1 MPEIFKFY
9 IPSVPITIE
18 QLTQRAPNSAGTLY
32 VLKQFYQIVM
42 GELTHNPASQNHDWR
57 IRSTSVAEQIDNFI
71 PYGMFNEVMNATRIN
86 RSNGIVTPH
95 RINLDVWD
103 DISTVTRQYFQDP
116 ECQRDSL
123 FVQTLFYGGLL
134 KLCNEHYLTPP
145 QFEMPSYYAGDS
157 NNMVQVIRAFSYSFD
172 GLQHVINEMEE
183 RAHYLL
189 ADREPRPRRNEEPRP
204 RRNEEPRPQPN
215 DEVDLEFEPIPR
227 RDETPRPPR
236 KEELILVPY
245 NYGLSSYDICDIEL

>member
-9 IPSVPITIE
+9 VPSVPMSIE
-18 QLTQRAPNSAGTLY
+18 QLTQRAPNAAETLY
-32 VLKQFYQIVM
+32 VLKQFYQILM
-42 GELTHNPASQNHDWR
+42 YELAHGPARQNRDWR
-57 IRSTSVAEQIDNFI
+57 IRNTSVAEQLDNFI
-71 PYGMFNEVMNATRIN
+71 PANIFNEVMNATRIN

-95 RINLDVWD
+95 RFHLDVWN
-103 DISTVTRQYFQDP
+103 DISTVTRQYFKTP
-116 ECQRDSL
+116 ESQRESL

-134 KLCNEHYLTPP
+134 KLCDEHYLTPP

-189 ADREPRPRRNEEPRP
+189 ADREPRPHRNEEP
-204 RRNEEPRPQPN
+204 Q
-215 DEVDLEFEPIPR
+215 
-227 RDETPRPPR
+227 PPR
-236 KEELILVPY
+236 IDELVLVPY
-245 NYGLSSYDICDIEL
+245 NYDRSGYDYCDLEL

>member
-9 IPSVPITIE
+9 VPSVPMSIE
-18 QLTQRAPNSAGTLY
+18 QLTQRAPNAAETLY
-32 VLKQFYQIVM
+32 VLKQFYQILM
-42 GELTHNPASQNHDWR
+42 YELAHGPARQNRDWR
-57 IRSTSVAEQIDNFI
+57 IRNTSIAEQLDNFI
-71 PYGMFNEVMNATRIN
+71 PANIFNEVMNATRIN

-95 RINLDVWD
+95 RFHLDVWN
-103 DISTVTRQYFQDP
+103 DISTVTRQYFQTP
-116 ECQRDSL
+116 ESQRESL

-134 KLCNEHYLTPP
+134 KLCDEHYLTPP

-189 ADREPRPRRNEEPRP
+189 ADREPRPHRNEEP
-204 RRNEEPRPQPN
+204 Q
-215 DEVDLEFEPIPR
+215 
-227 RDETPRPPR
+227 PPR
-236 KEELILVPY
+236 IDELVLVPY
-245 NYGLSSYDICDIEL
+245 NYDRLGYDYCDLEL

>member
-9 IPSVPITIE
+9 VPSVPMSIE
-18 QLTQRAPNSAGTLY
+18 QLTQRAPNAAETLY
-32 VLKQFYQIVM
+32 ILKQFYQILM
-42 GELTHNPASQNHDWR
+42 YELAHGPARQNRDWR
-57 IRSTSVAEQIDNFI
+57 IRNTSVAEQLDNFI
-71 PYGMFNEVMNATRIN
+71 PANIFNEVMNATRIN

-95 RINLDVWD
+95 RFHLDVWN
-103 DISTVTRQYFQDP
+103 DISTVTRQYFQTP
-116 ECQRDSL
+116 ESQRESL

-134 KLCNEHYLTPP
+134 KLCDEHYLTPP

-189 ADREPRPRRNEEPRP
+189 ADREPRPRRNEA
-204 RRNEEPRPQPN
+204 PQPPRI
-215 DEVDLEFEPIPR
+215 DEMV
-227 RDETPRPPR
+227 
-236 KEELILVPY
+236 LVPY
-245 NYGLSSYDICDIEL
+245 NYGLSNYDYCDLEL

>member
-9 IPSVPITIE
+9 VPSVPMSIE
-18 QLTQRAPNSAGTLY
+18 QLTQRAPNAAETLY
-32 VLKQFYQIVM
+32 VLKQFYQILM
-42 GELTHNPASQNHDWR
+42 YELAHGPARQNRDWR
-57 IRSTSVAEQIDNFI
+57 IRNTSIAEQLDNFI
-71 PYGMFNEVMNATRIN
+71 PANIFNEVMNATRIN

-95 RINLDVWD
+95 RFHLDVWN
-103 DISTVTRQYFQDP
+103 DISIVTRQYFQTP
-116 ECQRDSL
+116 ESQRESL

-189 ADREPRPRRNEEPRP
+189 ADREPRPHRNEEP
-204 RRNEEPRPQPN
+204 Q
-215 DEVDLEFEPIPR
+215 
-227 RDETPRPPR
+227 PPR
-236 KEELILVPY
+236 IDELVLVPY
-245 NYGLSSYDICDIEL
+245 NYGLSNYDDCDLEL